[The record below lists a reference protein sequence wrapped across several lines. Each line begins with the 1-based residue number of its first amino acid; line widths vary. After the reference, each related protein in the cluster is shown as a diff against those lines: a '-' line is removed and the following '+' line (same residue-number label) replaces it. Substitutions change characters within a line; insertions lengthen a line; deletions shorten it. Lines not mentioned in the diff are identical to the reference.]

1 MSTQPCPRCGFP
13 NRGAARYCG
22 QCGIDLHGPAF
33 VYVPLRAGQ
42 TLKSG
47 AYTYRVLRPLGKGG
61 MGAVYLVAQTLAGKE
76 RHCVIKEML
85 DYVDP
90 ADQEAIGK
98 AQQRFQEEAAT
109 LVELN
114 HVGIPQIYDYFSESG
129 RNYIA
134 MQFIEGESLDK
145 RLSHKDE
152 QGQWLKGSAQPVEQV
167 VGWGIGLCRLLEYLA
182 GRKPP
187 VIHHDIKPANI
198 ILNKTTDEVRL
209 VDFGTAKARLTVQ
222 PAGQMGM
229 RKSSIYGTAGYAAPE
244 MYPPSCESEPRS
256 DVYALGATL
265 YHLLT
270 NDDPGDH
277 PMDFPRLS
285 ALPANVREALERALD
300 NDVGKRITAGEM
312 RKALETIVAVPRV
325 QPFVFPSGEQA
336 QSAEELARLC
346 DQNWEDAKQLLY
358 QGSFEAWL
366 RSSLFRNDLAG
377 QAKQLTTR
385 SDRNAALEQFLR
397 LLDPNLPMP
406 QPTTGLSRLDF
417 GRIGRKKRMTKQI
430 TLSNKTARGYLYG
443 QVKVDPPVAWL
454 SVAPTT
460 FSGNNVSLTITVDP
474 ASQAQGE
481 RLSTHLNIVSPSG
494 SQEKV
499 PVHVRVAFDWPRLLR
514 SLLFFAVMG
523 ALLATASGYLTG
535 QTSYRVQEV
544 QAALAGLGLL
554 SALVISLSMGS
565 ALGGPKRFSKLG
577 CLFWLFLSIPV
588 LGYLFLVLGVQFWS
602 LRTAG
607 GDIVAYIGIA
617 ILGVFIFTLLGCFRG
632 LSKAGR
638 KMLRWFIPLL
648 LLIGCLGWIAWEP
661 RVRLEI
667 ATYHW
672 LDLGG
677 LAPLFNALPDGR
689 WQFLRQ
695 RLLATCVDLPVPYIV
710 VEETLVRGILSMMA
724 ALSEFSWPWR

>member
-1 MSTQPCPRCGFP
+1 MSQCINCGYDQ
-13 NRGAARYCG
+13 N
-22 QCGIDLHGPAF
+22 
-33 VYVPLRAGQ
+33 RAGAKFC
-42 TLKSG
+42 LGCG
-47 AYTYRVLRPLGKGG
+47 ARLTFLAPGDVLQGRYKIVRVLGKGG
-61 MGAVYLVAQTLAGKE
+61 MGAVCLAEDLGALGSKCVVKEMIDYFNPNDPGEVKKAQKRFEDEARTLAHLK
-76 RHCVIKEML
+76 H
-85 DYVDP
+85 P
-90 ADQEAIGK
+90 S
-98 AQQRFQEEAAT
+98 
-109 LVELN
+109 
-114 HVGIPQIYDYFSESG
+114 IPEVRGYFSEAG
-129 RNYIA
+129 RNY
-134 MQFIEGESLDK
+134 MVMTFVPGENLEDRLQREGK
-145 RLSHKDE
+145 PLSWE
-152 QGQWLKGSAQPVEQV
+152 EVVPYAIQV
-167 VGWGIGLCRLLEYLA
+167 CYVLEYL
-182 GRKPP
+182 GTQSPP
-187 VIHHDIKPANI
+187 LVHHDIKPANI
-198 ILNKTTDEVRL
+198 IVNRETRSVNL
-209 VDFGTAKARLTVQ
+209 VDFGTAKVRPLQ
-222 PAGQMGM
+222 AGGQLG
-229 RKSSIYGTAGYAAPE
+229 KAQSSVYGTIGYAPPE
-244 MYPPSCESEPRS
+244 QYGDQPKTETRS
-256 DVYALGATL
+256 DVYALGATV

-602 LRTAG
+602 LRTVG

-617 ILGVFIFTLLGCFRG
+617 ILGVFIFTLLGCLRG

-677 LAPLFNALPDGR
+677 LAPLFNALPDDR
-689 WQFLRQ
+689 WQFLRE
-695 RLLATCVDLPVPYIV
+695 RLLATRVDLPVPYIV